1 RQGRRGAAAGVG
13 LDRDRAGVIADVI
26 ASEAKQ
32 SMPPRVLNAGSN
44 ATKSPN
50 DSTTLCPGGLAAMRM
65 GAVMMRLSNL
75 TLTSPAVTGLI
86 MVTVLVLGAIVV
98 RVVTLSEHGDVPT
111 HIARDQ
117 GTLDQGTSNRSP

>member
-1 RQGRRGAAAGVG
+1 
-13 LDRDRAGVIADVI
+13 
-26 ASEAKQ
+26 
-32 SMPPRVLNAGSN
+32 
-44 ATKSPN
+44 
-50 DSTTLCPGGLAAMRM
+50 MRM

-98 RVVTLSEHGDVPT
+98 RVVTVSEHGDVPT

-117 GTLDQGTSNRSP
+117 GILDQGTLDQGTSNRSPLDRGSSDRATLDTGVRGLRGTLP

>member
-1 RQGRRGAAAGVG
+1 
-13 LDRDRAGVIADVI
+13 
-26 ASEAKQ
+26 
-32 SMPPRVLNAGSN
+32 MPPRVLNAGSN

-75 TLTSPAVTGLI
+75 PLTSPAVTGLI

-98 RVVTLSEHGDVPT
+98 RVVTLSEHGVVPT

-117 GTLDQGTSNRSP
+117 GTLDQGTSNQGRSNQGPLDRGSSDRATLDTGDRGIRGTLP

>member
-1 RQGRRGAAAGVG
+1 
-13 LDRDRAGVIADVI
+13 
-26 ASEAKQ
+26 
-32 SMPPRVLNAGSN
+32 
-44 ATKSPN
+44 
-50 DSTTLCPGGLAAMRM
+50 MRM

-98 RVVTLSEHGDVPT
+98 RVVTVSEHGDVPT

-117 GTLDQGTSNRSP
+117 GTALDQGPSNQGRLDRGNSDRATLDTGVRGLRGTLP

>member
-1 RQGRRGAAAGVG
+1 
-13 LDRDRAGVIADVI
+13 
-26 ASEAKQ
+26 
-32 SMPPRVLNAGSN
+32 
-44 ATKSPN
+44 
-50 DSTTLCPGGLAAMRM
+50 MRM

-111 HIARDQ
+111 YIARDQ
-117 GTLDQGTSNRSP
+117 GPLDRGPLDRGTLDQGTSNQGRLDRGSSDRATLDTGVRGLRGTLP

>member
-1 RQGRRGAAAGVG
+1 
-13 LDRDRAGVIADVI
+13 
-26 ASEAKQ
+26 
-32 SMPPRVLNAGSN
+32 
-44 ATKSPN
+44 
-50 DSTTLCPGGLAAMRM
+50 MRM

-98 RVVTLSEHGDVPT
+98 RVVTVSEHGDVPT

-117 GTLDQGTSNRSP
+117 GTLDCFASLAMTLMDRGLRDAQP

>member
-1 RQGRRGAAAGVG
+1 
-13 LDRDRAGVIADVI
+13 
-26 ASEAKQ
+26 
-32 SMPPRVLNAGSN
+32 
-44 ATKSPN
+44 
-50 DSTTLCPGGLAAMRM
+50 MRM

-98 RVVTLSEHGDVPT
+98 RVVTVSEHGDVPT

-117 GTLDQGTSNRSP
+117 GTLDRGTLDQGTSNQGRLDRGSSDRATLDTGVRGLRGTLP

>member
-1 RQGRRGAAAGVG
+1 
-13 LDRDRAGVIADVI
+13 
-26 ASEAKQ
+26 
-32 SMPPRVLNAGSN
+32 
-44 ATKSPN
+44 
-50 DSTTLCPGGLAAMRM
+50 MRM

-98 RVVTLSEHGDVPT
+98 RVVTVSEHGDVPT

-117 GTLDQGTSNRSP
+117 GILDQGPWIKVPRIKAAWIEAARTGLPWTLASVA

>member
-1 RQGRRGAAAGVG
+1 
-13 LDRDRAGVIADVI
+13 
-26 ASEAKQ
+26 
-32 SMPPRVLNAGSN
+32 
-44 ATKSPN
+44 
-50 DSTTLCPGGLAAMRM
+50 MRM

-98 RVVTLSEHGDVPT
+98 RVVTVSEHGDVPT

-117 GTLDQGTSNRSP
+117 GTLDQGPSNQGRLDRGNTDRAPLDTGVRGLRGTLP